1 MFQVQSTLAYFFWLI
16 AIIAFVFEVWA
27 LIDAVRTPAPA
38 YEAAG
43 KLSKQKWLIILGIAN
58 VVGLGGAANFLTILS
73 MLPIIAFIAAAIYLA
88 DVRPAVKQFR
98 NRRDGGGSSNMGPY
112 GPW

>member
-1 MFQVQSTLAYFFWLI
+1 VLAVQGTLLYFFWLL

-27 LIDAVRTPAPA
+27 MIDALRTPAPA

-43 KLSKQKWLIILGIAN
+43 KQTKQIWLIILAIAN
-58 VVGLGGAANFLTILS
+58 VVGLGGAAAVLPLLS

-88 DVRPAVKQFR
+88 DVRPAVKQYR
-98 NRRDGGGSSNMGPY
+98 DRRGGGSSNMGPY

>member
-1 MFQVQSTLAYFFWLI
+1 MGEVQGTLLYFFWLI

-27 LIDAVRTPAPA
+27 LVDALRTPAGA

-43 KLSKQKWLIILGIAN
+43 KQTKKIWLIILGIAN
-58 VVGLGGAANFLTILS
+58 VVGLGGAANILTILS
-73 MLPIIAFIAAAIYLA
+73 MLPIVAFIAAAIYLA
-88 DVRPAVKQFR
+88 DVRPAVKQYR
-98 NRRDGGGSSNMGPY
+98 NRGKGGSSNMGPY